1 MNIHKNFESLVE
13 PYLAG
18 GLDPAEREAFD
29 GHVADCPACA
39 TELADAQEFD
49 AFMSDSLDPFRPPG
63 ELEERLISALR
74 AEGMGTVKQKRTRLR
89 ADSMGTVKKEGSRF
103 QVRFRAPAW
112 LKVAAMFMVCI
123 GVGMF
128 ATRGGRG
135 ESLKGGLTV
144 SGHPQSDGQPG
155 AFKNGVIGSDKGE
168 GKYFYAETGGDR
180 RELAFSS
187 ALPGTSAAF
196 RDFQKAQGIEA
207 YRQNLQ
213 GLPDLMLNERPAEI
227 MEVLPVKNRK
237 RPTSP
242 RVETTASYQDRKI
255 IKNSTLDYEVD
266 SYDDAYKTIQDI
278 VTKEGGFIASSS
290 RQKLANGKI
299 RGYIVVR
306 VPSGKFSLTIQAM
319 AGLGELKNQA
329 VTSQDVTKQY
339 VDLASRLKSKKT
351 LETRLLKMIED
362 GKGEL
367 KDLISIEKEL
377 GKVRAEVETM
387 QGQINYY
394 NNLISLSTLTLN
406 LSEKNIAK
414 PFEYVQTLQST
425 ISVTV
430 SDADAAY
437 RKAHD
442 IVREHG
448 GRIRDANMKRFRE
461 DQAAGLIRISIE
473 AGKFPAV
480 REALRQLGDVTTDTV
495 ERTQKASGGSRVP
508 APDAPVRREEARI
521 AFSLGTAEVVET
533 VQGTLSVEA
542 SSVQNAYEAARKAV
556 EDAGG
561 EITGGGMTEHTNGAT
576 GTLYLRV
583 DAAKFQTLI
592 DSLKA
597 LGDVKRSTITRKEGN
612 DGNKVR
618 REKGV
623 ISMTISTPKKLVRSD
638 EGVGAM
644 LRDTISGSLI
654 GLLWS
659 LEMMFV
665 GAAYL
670 GPWLILVAL
679 CIFLYRR
686 RLNRKTAKS

>member
-39 TELADAQEFD
+39 TELADAQEFY

-128 ATRGGRG
+128 ATRGGRVD
-135 ESLKGGLTV
+135 SLKGGLTV
-144 SGHPQSDGQPG
+144 SGHPESDAQPG
-155 AFKNGVIGSDKGE
+155 TWKNGFIGGEKGMNE
-168 GKYFYAETGGDR
+168 GLHTGTQLTNHG
-180 RELAFSS
+180 LALMSKPPLNYYS
-187 ALPGTSAAF
+187 LQ
-196 RDFQKAQGIEA
+196 DFQKSKGINEYRTSLRTILKVQGAPEPLGKD
-207 YRQNLQ
+207 RS
-213 GLPDLMLNERPAEI
+213 R
-227 MEVLPVKNRK
+227 KNPK

-242 RVETTASYQDRKI
+242 RMETTASYQDRKI

-266 SYDDAYKTIQDI
+266 SYDDAYKTIHDI

-377 GKVRAEVETM
+377 GKVRAEIETM

-394 NNLISLSTLTLN
+394 NNLISLSTLTIN
-406 LSEKNIAK
+406 LSEKNIEK
-414 PFEYVQTLQST
+414 PFEYVQTLKSN
-425 ISVTV
+425 ISVIV

-442 IVREHG
+442 IVRKHG

-461 DQAAGLIRISIE
+461 DQAAGLIRISID
-473 AGKFPAV
+473 AGKFQAV

-521 AFSLGTAEVVET
+521 AFSLGTPEVVET
-533 VQGTLSVEA
+533 VQGTLTVEA
-542 SSVQNAYEAARKAV
+542 SSVQNAYEAARRAV

-561 EITGGGMTEHTNGAT
+561 EITGGGMTEHTDGAA

-592 DSLKA
+592 DTLKA

-623 ISMTISTPKKLVRSD
+623 ISMTISTPKKLVQSD

-644 LRDTISGSLI
+644 LRDTVSGSLV

-670 GPWLILVAL
+670 GPWFILVAL

-686 RLNRKTAKS
+686 RLKSKTAKS